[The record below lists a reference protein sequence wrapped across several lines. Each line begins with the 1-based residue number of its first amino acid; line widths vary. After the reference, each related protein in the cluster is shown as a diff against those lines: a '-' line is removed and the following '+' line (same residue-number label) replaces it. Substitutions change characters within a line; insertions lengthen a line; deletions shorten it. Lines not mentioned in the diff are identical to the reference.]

1 MPETS
6 VAVCSRSFSRNPI
19 LRAELEAQ
27 YRNVKFNDEGLE
39 LKGNSLVAFLKGH
52 EKAITALEKLDDFV
66 LSQLPDLKVIGK
78 YGVGLDMIDMDAM
91 RKYKIRLGWEGGVNR
106 RGVAELVLAFILS
119 MLREIPAANREVM
132 KGTWRQH
139 TGIQLTGKTVG
150 IIGCGHVGKE
160 MVKLLVPFN
169 CTILVNDIQTQSDYY
184 AANNIKATQ
193 LDELLMQSDVVTLHT
208 PLDDS
213 TRNLINESNICL
225 MKRSAILINAARGG
239 IVEESALKKAL
250 MTNSIAGAA
259 FDVFT
264 QEPPRDLELLN
275 LPNFLATPHIGG
287 SSKEAI
293 LAMGRSAIKGLS
305 ENAFV

>member
-6 VAVCSRSFSRNPI
+6 IAVCSRSFSRNPI

-160 MVKLLVPFN
+160 MVKLLEPFN
-169 CTILVNDIQTQSDYY
+169 CTILVNDIQTYSDFY

-264 QEPPRDLELLN
+264 QEPPTDLELLN